1 MEETVVIAQRN
12 GGKLAVCHFMTHVA
26 NRVNTGEKANH
37 TKNGEEQTAQT
48 INMKPQSRSEYFSC
62 ISGSLDHPECQ
73 NQQQCDP
80 KLCNTVTVQV
90 AESPR
95 FRQAKQSSE
104 KAAA

>member
-1 MEETVVIAQRN
+1 
-12 GGKLAVCHFMTHVA
+12 MTHVA

-48 INMKPQSRSEYFSC
+48 INVKPQSRSEYFSR
-62 ISGSLDHPECQ
+62 ISGSLTTHSARISSSVI
-73 NQQQCDP
+73 P
-80 KLCNTVTVQV
+80 KPCSTVTVRV
-90 AESPR
+90 AECPR

>member
-1 MEETVVIAQRN
+1 
-12 GGKLAVCHFMTHVA
+12 MTHVA

-62 ISGSLDHPECQ
+62 ISGSLDHQ
-73 NQQQCDP
+73 SARISSSVIP
-80 KLCNTVTVQV
+80 KLCNTVTVRV
-90 AESPR
+90 AESLR

>member
-1 MEETVVIAQRN
+1 
-12 GGKLAVCHFMTHVA
+12 MTHVA

-62 ISGSLDHPECQ
+62 ISGSLTTQ
-73 NQQQCDP
+73 SARISSSVIP
-80 KLCNTVTVQV
+80 KQCNTVTVRV
-90 AESPR
+90 AECPR